1 MFQVSASRHKVRS
14 PHMDEST
21 EPMDL
26 GAGREV
32 TCSTEWMSPLASV
45 PWRGREDHKGRQSTG
60 AGLGWPGMFPTPV

>member
-1 MFQVSASRHKVRS
+1 
-14 PHMDEST
+14 MDEST
-21 EPMDL
+21 ESTDL

-60 AGLGWPGMFPTPV
+60 LGWPGMFPPLCRLSHLR